1 MGNNPF
7 SKLKLLHINGNIG
20 ESGKRALTAL
30 RPSGPNQK
38 VSAYSALDKNIMN
51 CFTLWQRP
59 REMLFNC
66 PCCGLKCMS
75 TDRHINIGLNLTLAL
90 ARDEIS

>member
-20 ESGKRALTAL
+20 ESGKRALAAL

-38 VSAYSALDKNIMN
+38 VSVYDALDQDLTH
-51 CFTLWQRP
+51 CFILWQ
-59 REMLFNC
+59 
-66 PCCGLKCMS
+66 
-75 TDRHINIGLNLTLAL
+75 
-90 ARDEIS
+90 

>member
-38 VSAYSALDKNIMN
+38 VSAYDALDQDLMH
-51 CFTLWQRP
+51 CFILWQRY
-59 REMLFNC
+59 RETRSL
-66 PCCGLKCMS
+66 
-75 TDRHINIGLNLTLAL
+75 IAL
-90 ARDEIS
+90 AVV